1 MSLVDYKGRSLKIGN
16 RVRVEVDIPSEN
28 GMLYKHSLVKL
39 DEWNEIT
46 NLIPKITKNDKKMSK
61 TNIAG
66 LFSGSLELVKQG
78 EINISQKKPFDK
90 IFLKKI

>member
-1 MSLVDYKGRSLKIGN
+1 M
-16 RVRVEVDIPSEN
+16 
-28 GMLYKHSLVKL
+28 
-39 DEWNEIT
+39 
-46 NLIPKITKNDKKMSK
+46 KNDKKMSK

-78 EINISQKKPFDK
+78 EINISQEKPFDK